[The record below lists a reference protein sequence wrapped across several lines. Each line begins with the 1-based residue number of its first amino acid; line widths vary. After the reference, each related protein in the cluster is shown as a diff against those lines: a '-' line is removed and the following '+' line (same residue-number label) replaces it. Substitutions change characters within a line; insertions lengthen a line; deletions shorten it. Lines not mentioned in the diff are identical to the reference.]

1 MQAVAVVVGAFAPG
15 IFWLWLVYRW
25 DRYHPEPRGLVI
37 RTFLWGMVVAIPIAI
52 AELILMLGGV
62 GLDGLEQLGEAPL
75 SLQSIAYEAF
85 IVAGLTEEAG
95 KFLVV
100 RLSIYKSLY
109 FDEATDGLV
118 YSAAAALGFATL
130 ENIGYAMSFGWQVM
144 LLRGP
149 ISTFA
154 HVLFSVVWGYP
165 LGLRKVAYPRSRLY
179 LWLGLPGAMAAHGLF
194 DFLLFTQ
201 SWYAWLVIPLMGGLA
216 AALVLMLRHSRRIS
230 PYREK
235 VAEMQVNCS
244 NCNAKVPYYANFCP
258 VCGKA
263 VDRNTRKESNA
274 CGNCGALLGKGAIY
288 CTACGS
294 RIVKKPWRKQ

>member
-1 MQAVAVVVGAFAPG
+1 LQLLSVVIGAFAPG

-25 DRYHPEPRGLVI
+25 DRYHPVPRWLVI
-37 RTFLWGMVVAIPIAI
+37 RTFLWGMVAVVPIAI
-52 AELILMLGGV
+52 VEVLLVLGQG
-62 GLDGLEQLGEAPL
+62 GLESLSNLEQGQL
-75 SLQSIAYEAF
+75 SLQSMAYEAF
-85 IVAGLTEEAG
+85 VVAGVTEEFG

-100 RLSIYKSLY
+100 RLTIYKSLY

-130 ENIGYAMSFGWQVM
+130 ENIGYALSFGWQVM
-144 LLRGP
+144 LVRGP

-165 LGLRKVAYPRSRLY
+165 LGLLKVQYPGSRLY

-201 SWYAWLVIPLMGGLA
+201 SWYAFLVIPLLAGLVF
-216 AALVLMLRHSRRIS
+216 ALVTMLRHSRRIS

-235 VAEMQVNCS
+235 VAEMQVT
-244 NCNAKVPYYANFCP
+244 CP
-258 VCGKA
+258 VCGAKA
-263 VDRNTRKESNA
+263 PSYARFCPACGSDLKQQGPAQPGA
-274 CGNCGALLGKGAIY
+274 CGNCGSPLEKNAAY

-294 RIVKKPWRKQ
+294 RVVKKPWRK

>member
-1 MQAVAVVVGAFAPG
+1 MQLIGVVIGAFAPG

-25 DRYHPEPRGLVI
+25 DRYHPEPRWLVI
-37 RTFLWGMVVAIPIAI
+37 RTFLWGMVAVIPIAF
-52 AELILMLGGV
+52 AELLLVLGG
-62 GLDGLEQLGEAPL
+62 GGLEGLTQLGQATL
-75 SLQSIAYEAF
+75 SLQGIAYEAF
-85 IVAGLTEEAG
+85 IVAGVTEELG

-109 FDEATDGLV
+109 FDEATDGLI

-130 ENIGYAMSFGWQVM
+130 ENIGYALSFGWGVM

-165 LGLRKVAYPRSRLY
+165 LGLRKVRYSRSRFY
-179 LWLGLPGAMAAHGLF
+179 LGLGLPGAMAAHGLF

-201 SWYAWLVIPLMGGLA
+201 SWYAWLVIPLMGGLI

-235 VAEMQVNCS
+235 VAEMQVNCPV
-244 NCNAKVPYYANFCP
+244 CGAKAPAYANFCP
-258 VCGKA
+258 ACGASREKNRPGA
-263 VDRNTRKESNA
+263 NNA
-274 CGNCGALLGKGAIY
+274 CGNCGAPLEKDAIY

-294 RIVKKPWRKQ
+294 RIVKKPWRRQ